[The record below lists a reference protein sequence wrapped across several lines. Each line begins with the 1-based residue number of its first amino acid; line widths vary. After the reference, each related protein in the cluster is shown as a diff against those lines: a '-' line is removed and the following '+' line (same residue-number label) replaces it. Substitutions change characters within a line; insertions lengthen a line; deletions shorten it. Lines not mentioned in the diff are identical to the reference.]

1 MLNLHYL
8 FTICYFIITMGKQ
21 TDDILRFN
29 QLLTEKTLP
38 YLKRFTDERLKD
50 EKRWIEAR
58 LKRYTKLAQALDS
71 SDELAHKVLLQ
82 KEYKQE
88 LLDLLN
94 KAQKQVD
101 NDKDELIK
109 ELHKLVKDETAS
121 LIHTIRV
128 KEVALP
134 YTLSIKD
141 NLIKT
146 TRKIWSN
153 IGLFFKRKGVA
164 ISNWAQKIF
173 LRKSPNR
180 EVLNYRRV
188 PYRNMCRYFLNVTLV
203 EQCLPIFDSVFKGY
217 SNILLRLWEGDDNL
231 DEQFQK
237 LLYGDKSEKEE
248 AEVDRPADMCNQALE
263 SNHQTKLGVD
273 EEFKFLSDKISDDFA
288 KAIGKVDTIDMSHG
302 FYRHA
307 KVEKRSS
314 EILLKSAQNLVLWQN
329 THRTLLD
336 DWMLDVDVTLLYY
349 SVYDEFNLLYD
360 NVGNFSTNNLSKLF
374 AQVKGL
380 LSKIISSV
388 STDKKSKKDMLAIVH
403 QAQVT
408 LSTELTDKVLAKGIE
423 MLTHCFVD
431 DFSQLN
437 KSINKLTNDI
447 SDQRTFLRYKDYEKG
462 KNCHEIKSISPRELL
477 GFEALPKFNT
487 RVEKIW
493 KKVSKQLE
501 RARLNLVALGT
512 VCDFSVES
520 ALLQLNSKQGTAS
533 KARTTI
539 VDGFERALAH
549 LAKVEE
555 TMQAIQNILGK
566 DFGETINTF
575 NNDILKLKNT
585 ENNVELNLK
594 IAKIKAVERTK
605 EFRKKLVIIA
615 KRNYLLI
622 RYYYKRIIL
631 LINRRLKRVKKRL
644 GVGEDVRKVS
654 FEISE
659 FIGDT
664 QQSLKG
670 LPFVYQRLFRLS
682 PTNEERFFVNRE
694 KELGLLRQSYKDWSK
709 DRFIT
714 IAIIGDKGSGVTS
727 LVNIFLKDLEQ
738 KEQVTITKLS
748 YKIYTPEAYYSF
760 FSEIFG
766 VEKFN
771 SNDEIIDFLNNG
783 DSSRIVIIEN
793 LQHMFLKQVR
803 GFDCMNLLFDLMANT
818 MKKVLWIGIY
828 TQHSWQ
834 YLDKTIAVSNYF
846 TSEVFVEPLNEA
858 TIEEIIYKRNA
869 LSGFQINFL
878 PDIESKRS
886 KVFKQLEFEEQ
897 QNHLQKRFFTIL
909 KKLSNGN
916 ISLAMLYWLR
926 SIKKVSDD
934 TIDVIPISEVDFSFI
949 KKLSSD
955 ELFSLQA
962 LILHDGLCFDDFSKV
977 MGKPIGVCR
986 NILNP
991 MLEKGLLIRP
1001 HQKFNINPII
1011 FKPVSDYL
1019 SMRNFVN

>member
-1 MLNLHYL
+1 
-8 FTICYFIITMGKQ
+8 MGKQ
-21 TDDILRFN
+21 TDDILMFN

-38 YLKRFTDERLKD
+38 HLKRFTDERLKD

-71 SDELAHKVLLQ
+71 SDEMAHKVLLQ

-109 ELHKLVKDETAS
+109 ELHRLVKEDTAS

-134 YTLSIKD
+134 YTLAIKD
-141 NLIKT
+141 NPIKSI
-146 TRKIWSN
+146 RKIWSN
-153 IGLFFKRKGVA
+153 TALFFKRKGVA
-164 ISNWAQKIF
+164 FVNWAQRVF
-173 LRKSPNR
+173 FRKVANR
-180 EVLNYRRV
+180 EVLKYRRV
-188 PYRNMCRYFLNVTLV
+188 PYRNMCRYFLNVSLV
-203 EQCLPIFDSVFKGY
+203 EQCLPVFDTVFKGY
-217 SNILLRLWEGDDNL
+217 SNTLLRLWEGDNEL
-231 DEQFQK
+231 DEQFHK
-237 LLYGDKSEKEE
+237 LLYGDKPEREKEE
-248 AEVDRPADMCNQALE
+248 VERTASLFNTALE
-263 SNHQTKLGVD
+263 SNHQNKIEIDEKLKSLVELITG
-273 EEFKFLSDKISDDFA
+273 DFA
-288 KAIGKVDTIDMSHG
+288 KAIAKVDTIEMPRG

-307 KVEKRSS
+307 NIERRKTE
-314 EILLKSAQNLVLWQN
+314 LFLQSAQNFAFWQN
-329 THRTLLD
+329 THRTLID

-360 NVGNFSTNNLSKLF
+360 NVGNFSTNNLAKLF

-388 STDKKSKKDMLAIVH
+388 SADKKSKKDMLAIVH
-403 QAQVT
+403 QAQGK
-408 LSTELTDKVLAKGIE
+408 LSTELTDKLLAKGIE
-423 MLTHCFVD
+423 MLTHCFAD
-431 DFSQLN
+431 DFNHLSN
-437 KSINKLTNDI
+437 RINSLTNDI
-447 SDQRTFLRYKDYEKG
+447 SDHRSFLRYKDYEKATSTS
-462 KNCHEIKSISPRELL
+462 EIKSISPRELL
-477 GFEALPKFNT
+477 GFEALPKFNV
-487 RVEKIW
+487 RIGEIW
-493 KKVSKQLE
+493 QKVSKQLE
-501 RARLNLVALGT
+501 RARMNLVALGT

-533 KARTTI
+533 KARATV
-539 VDGFERALAH
+539 VDGFERALSH

-555 TMQAIQNILGK
+555 TIQAIQNLLAK

-575 NNDILKLKNT
+575 NNDILKLRNT
-585 ENNVELNLK
+585 ENIIELNLK
-594 IAKIKAVERTK
+594 IAKIKAIERTK
-605 EFRKKLVIIA
+605 ELRKKLVIIA

-622 RYYYKRIIL
+622 RYYYKRTIL

-694 KELGLLRQSYKDWSK
+694 KELGLLRQSYKDWVK

-727 LVNIFLKDLEQ
+727 LVNMFLNNLEQ
-738 KEQVTITKLS
+738 KEQVTLTKLS

-760 FSEIFG
+760 FSEMFG
-766 VEKFN
+766 AEKFN

-793 LQHMFLKQVR
+793 LQHMFLKQVH

-846 TSEVFVEPLNEA
+846 TSEVFIEQLHEA

-878 PDIESKRS
+878 PDVESKRS